1 MHDREQERHPHIGR
15 SGRLGTHA
23 IAVARCF
30 LTPVREGGRTA
41 PTSSTR
47 TRVEV
52 PGVGT
57 VGLGD
62 RMELAG
68 GFVRVHPGDGPARG
82 AAPLEVGGV
91 EAPASCARHDAFLTH

>member
-1 MHDREQERHPHIGR
+1 M
-15 SGRLGTHA
+15 
-23 IAVARCF
+23 
-30 LTPVREGGRTA
+30 
-41 PTSSTR
+41 
-47 TRVEV
+47 